1 VAPILTFTRRRI
13 SALTLALAALA
24 IAIAGAQ
31 GQERRKLLVLSVDG
45 LDWRYLRDAD
55 RLGVKIPTFRRLMAE
70 GESADGVLG
79 AVPTVT
85 WPSHTTLITG
95 VEPRRHGILGNQR
108 PRDAGG
114 DYYWSAHLLKVD
126 TLWHAT
132 RRAGLTSAAITWP
145 VTVDADID
153 WNLPELF
160 AKRRGGAMDLPSIA
174 SKATPGLV
182 ERITAM
188 YPSFPQEWMDD
199 RTRALATMYLMRER
213 RPDLTLV
220 HFVDLDAE
228 AHDNGPFT
236 REANAMLEYT
246 DELVG
251 RILAVL
257 PANVVVALVSDHG
270 FERTDRV
277 INVPVLLT
285 RLGVTS
291 GVDVGAGLLLTVDEQ
306 IAATLRKARL
316 DPANGIGREVPLD
329 ELRRIDPSR
338 DRVVAAFEPAES
350 AMFGQDPSSSAI
362 TLPAREKGGHYG
374 WPGRPGYRATFVIWG
389 PDIRP
394 ARTPEL
400 RMTEVASRL
409 AAVLGVPFTPGMA
422 AVSRPPA
429 R

>member
-1 VAPILTFTRRRI
+1 VPAVLTFSRRLG
-13 SALTLALAALA
+13 AVTLALAALA
-24 IAIAGAQ
+24 IAFGAAQ
-31 GQERRKLLVLSVDG
+31 SPERRKLLVLSVDG

-55 RLGVKIPTFRRLMAE
+55 RLGLKIPSLRRLMAE
-70 GESADGVLG
+70 GETADGVLG
-79 AVPTVT
+79 ATPTVT

-95 VEPRRHGILGNQR
+95 VEPSRHGILGNQR
-108 PRDAGG
+108 PRDEGG
-114 DYYWSAHLLKVD
+114 DYYWKADLLKVD

-132 RRAGLTSAAITWP
+132 RRAKLTSAAITWP

-174 SKATPGLV
+174 SKSTPGLV

-199 RTRALATMYLMRER
+199 RTRALATMYLMREP

-220 HFVDLDAE
+220 HFVDLDSE

-277 INVPVLLT
+277 TNVAALLS
-285 RLGVTS
+285 RIGVKS
-291 GVDVGAGLLLTVDEQ
+291 GANVEAGLLLATDDV
-306 IAATLRKARL
+306 AAAAIRKART
-316 DPANGIGREVPLD
+316 DPEHGIGREVPID

-338 DRVVAAFEPAES
+338 SRGQVVAAFEPADFT
-350 AMFGQDPSSSAI
+350 MFGRDQASPSL

-374 WPGRPGYRATFVIWG
+374 WPGRYRATFVLWG
-389 PDIRP
+389 PGIRP
-394 ARTPEL
+394 ARTPEI
-400 RMTEVASRL
+400 RMTEIASRF
-409 AAVLGVPFTPGMA
+409 AAVLGVPFMPGA
-422 AVSRPPA
+422 PTAPRSPA
-429 R
+429 H